1 MYAIFRAQGKQFR
14 AEPDVTLRL
23 PSMDAEPGD
32 KVTFEEVLL
41 AERDGEVRVGNPA
54 LAGATVAAE
63 IVRHGRGEKIVV
75 YKMKRRKG
83 YRRKQGHRQGFTEI
97 RILDIGFPKGK
108 AERPAPKAK
117 DEAPAP
123 KAKAKAPKAEA
134 KPEKPAPK
142 PKAEAAEKKAKAPVA
157 EKKAPAKPA
166 KKAAEPAEAKAEAT
180 AEVNIT
186 DAARVLAEEHGLDLT
201 MIEGSGQGGRILKG
215 DVDKAIKAKEAGE

>member
-32 KVTFEEVLL
+32 KVTFDDVLL
-41 AERDGEVRVGNPA
+41 AERDGEVRVGSPA
-54 LAGATVAAE
+54 LAGATVDAE
-63 IVRHGRGEKIVV
+63 IVRHGKGDKIVV

-108 AERPAPKAK
+108 PERLAPRAK
-117 DEAPAP
+117 EEAPVP
-123 KAKAKAPKAEA
+123 KAKAEAPKAEA
-134 KPEKPAPK
+134 KPEKPAAK
-142 PKAEAAEKKAKAPVA
+142 PKAEAAAAKKD

-166 KKAAEPAEAKAEAT
+166 KKAAKPAEAKADKAEVA

-201 MIEGSGQGGRILKG
+201 TIEGSGQGGRILKG

>member
-1 MYAIFRAQGKQFR
+1 MYAIFKAQGKQFR

-41 AERDGEVRVGNPA
+41 AERDGEVRVGSPA

-63 IVRHGRGEKIVV
+63 IVRHGRGKKIVV

-108 AERPAPKAK
+108 AERPAAKAK
-117 DEAPAP
+117 AEAPAP
-123 KAKAKAPKAEA
+123 KAKAKAPKPEVKA
-134 KPEKPAPK
+134 EKPAPEA
-142 PKAEAAEKKAKAPVA
+142 KAEAPAAKKKAEAPAVA
-157 EKKAPAKPA
+157 KKAADKPA
-166 KKAAEPAEAKAEAT
+166 KKAAETKAVVAAEA
-180 AEVNIT
+180 NIT
-186 DAARVLAEEHGLDLT
+186 DAARVLADEHGIDLAT
-201 MIEGSGQGGRILKG
+201 IEGSGQGGRILKG
-215 DVDKAIKAKEAGE
+215 DVDKAIKAKGTDE